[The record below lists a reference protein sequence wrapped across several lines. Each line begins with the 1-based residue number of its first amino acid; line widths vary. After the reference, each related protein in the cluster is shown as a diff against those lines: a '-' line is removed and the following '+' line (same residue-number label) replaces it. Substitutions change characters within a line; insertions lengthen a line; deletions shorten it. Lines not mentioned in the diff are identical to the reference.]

1 MSGRRCP
8 HFVRHGRAEG
18 KADKRKLVF
27 YDRCGLKMRANVHY
41 ACPHY
46 PFSHAFDH
54 VSCEV
59 YHQAF
64 RPGAARND
72 VVPTK
77 DFQYSGSLPSETI
90 SDMKLL

>member
-1 MSGRRCP
+1 MEAG
-8 HFVRHGRAEG
+8 VRTLSVTDVQ
-18 KADKRKLVF
+18 KVKLTRVNSSF
-27 YDRCGLKMRANVHY
+27 TTGCGLKMRANVHY

-46 PFSHAFDH
+46 PFAPTFDH
-54 VSCEV
+54 VNCEV

-64 RPGAARND
+64 RPGVARND

-77 DFQYSGSLPSETI
+77 DFQYSGTLPSETI